1 MMTRP
6 AKRVLSLKPKQVI
19 EPEKAAVSIVLGA
32 DPANAP
38 DFTQQ
43 RMTASTEWDVED
55 VWPDSDESDSNY
67 QRPLRK
73 RRPDRVTVQHRN
85 DAKWN

>member
-1 MMTRP
+1 MTRP

-19 EPEKAAVSIVLGA
+19 EPENAAVSIVLGA

-43 RMTASTEWDVED
+43 RVTASTEWDVQD
-55 VWPDSDESDSNY
+55 IWADSEPSDTY
-67 QRPLRK
+67 VRPVRQ
-73 RRPDRVTVQHRN
+73 RRPDRTIQQYRN
-85 DAKWN
+85 DATWN